1 MADTGDR
8 AQSEQEIQLAAAMA
22 AQGLKSRVTES
33 PPPHFEPAPEPAF
46 CRACGAC
53 INQSAGHGPAGGG
66 KPEIGALCGP
76 CSHQLDKGGR

>member
-8 AQSEQEIQLAAAMA
+8 AQSEQEIQLAAVMA
-22 AQGLKSRVTES
+22 AQGLKSRVTEI

-46 CRACGAC
+46 CRTC
-53 INQSAGHGPAGGG
+53 GG